1 MATRQEEL
9 AVAVWVLNGCQ
20 ATALRKR
27 RFVFA
32 PLEELGRRMP
42 QEAHLD
48 AFGDAAGMRPDPG
61 FVRVEDDPDLAGP
74 IAGFSAGRAAFV

>member
-1 MATRQEEL
+1 
-9 AVAVWVLNGCQ
+9 
-20 ATALRKR
+20 
-27 RFVFA
+27 
-32 PLEELGRRMP
+32 MP

-61 FVRVEDDPDLAGP
+61 LVRVEDDPDLAGP